1 MNKVKYIKSD
11 RTRTR
16 ISVVVSESM
25 LQKIDSVKEDLR
37 YVTKTQAIT
46 HLLSNAIDQHET
58 LKFNKLNS

>member
-1 MNKVKYIKSD
+1 MNEPKHVKSG

-16 ISVVVSESM
+16 ISVVVSENM
-25 LQKIDSVKEDLR
+25 LKKIDSIKDDLH